1 VTGPVGSLLWVS
13 AEMKRSNPV
22 FIVGE
27 ARSGTSILYRTL
39 QKHSS
44 FRPSEVNLAET
55 NIFVHLRRTFMFDQT
70 YPETLRQFMLGDR
83 RAYRDFLRSIGALRV
98 VSALWVGPNYLL
110 RDRADWLWYANLNHL
125 LLRSYFFH
133 AAAARGCRRLV
144 EKTPT
149 NTPNIAK
156 LTRTFPRA
164 RLLYVHRHPVDVL
177 GSYRRRAKAD
187 PDATW
192 ANLTPDDFCR
202 TWLASTER
210 VLAWL
215 ARGNENLRLVR
226 YEAFTQDPDA
236 EFERICAFL
245 DEPFE
250 REAVEERHPD
260 LTRWRGDPLL
270 WGPVVRQTRAWTDYV
285 TAAEAEYLQQRL
297 LPVMDALGYE
307 PYPVS

>member
-1 VTGPVGSLLWVS
+1 LPFLLEVS
-13 AEMKRSNPV
+13 AEIKRSRPV

-44 FRPSEVNLAET
+44 FRPREVNLAET
-55 NIFVHLRRTFMFDQT
+55 NIFAHLRRTFMFDHT
-70 YPETLRQFMLGDR
+70 YPETLRQFMLGDEG
-83 RAYRDFLRSIGALRV
+83 AYQDFLRSIGVLRV
-98 VSALWVGPNYLL
+98 VSALWVGPNWLL
-110 RDRADWLWYANLNHL
+110 RDRAAWLWYANLNHL
-125 LLRSYFFH
+125 VLRSYFFH
-133 AAAARGCRRLV
+133 AARARGCRRLV

-177 GSYRRRAKAD
+177 GSYRRRARAD
-187 PDATW
+187 PNATW
-192 ANLTPDDFCR
+192 ANLTPADFCR
-202 TWLASTER
+202 TWQASTER

-215 ARGNENLRLVR
+215 AHGNKNLRLVR
-226 YEAFTQDPDA
+226 YEAFTQDPDD
-236 EFERICAFL
+236 EFQRICAFL

-270 WGPVVRQTRAWTDYV
+270 WGPVVRRRTRTWTDHV
-285 TAAEAEYLQQRL
+285 TAAEAEYLQHRL
-297 LPVMDALGYE
+297 RPVMDALGYD

>member
-1 VTGPVGSLLWVS
+1 
-13 AEMKRSNPV
+13 MKRSSPV

-55 NIFVHLRRTFMFDQT
+55 NIFAHLRRTFMFDQT

-83 RAYRDFLRSIGALRV
+83 RAYQNFLHSIGVLRV

-110 RDRADWLWYANLNHL
+110 RDRAAWLWYANLNHL

-149 NTPNIAK
+149 NTPNLAK

-202 TWLASTER
+202 TWQASTER

>member
-1 VTGPVGSLLWVS
+1 LPSLLEVS
-13 AEMKRSNPV
+13 AAMKRSSPV

-44 FRPSEVNLAET
+44 FRPKQTNLAET
-55 NIFVHLRRTFMFDQT
+55 NIFVHLRRTFMFNQE
-70 YPETLRQFMLGDR
+70 YPETLRQFMLGDMGR
-83 RAYRDFLRSIGALRV
+83 YQEFLRSIAVLRL

-110 RDRADWLWYANLNHL
+110 RDRVTWLWYANLNHL

-133 AAAARGCRRLV
+133 AAAARGCSRLV

-156 LTRTFPRA
+156 LARTFPRA
-164 RLLYVHRHPVDVL
+164 RFLYVHRHPVDVL

-187 PDATW
+187 PNATW
-192 ANLTPDDFCR
+192 ADLTPDDFCR
-202 TWLASTER
+202 TWQASTER
-210 VLAWL
+210 ALAWL
-215 ARGNENLRLVR
+215 ASGNDNLRLVR

-236 EFERICAFL
+236 EFERICGFL

-250 REAVEERHPD
+250 PEAVEERHPD

-270 WGPVVRQTRAWTDYV
+270 WGPVVRQTRSWTDHV
-285 TAAEAEYLQQRL
+285 TAAEAEYVQQRL
-297 LPVMDALGYE
+297 RPTMEALGYE
-307 PYPVS
+307 CYGMP

>member
-1 VTGPVGSLLWVS
+1 
-13 AEMKRSNPV
+13 MKRSSPV

-83 RAYRDFLRSIGALRV
+83 RAYQDFLRSIGVLRV

-110 RDRADWLWYANLNHL
+110 RDRAAWLWYANLNHL

-149 NTPNIAK
+149 NTPNLAK

>member
-1 VTGPVGSLLWVS
+1 LPSLFEIS
-13 AEMKRSNPV
+13 AEARRSSPV

-44 FRPSEVNLAET
+44 FRPTQTNLAET
-55 NIFVHLRRTFMFDQT
+55 NIFVHLRRTFMFGQT
-70 YPETLRQFMLGDR
+70 YPETLRQFMLGDEG
-83 RAYRDFLRSIGALRV
+83 AYQDFLRSIAVLRV

-110 RDRADWLWYANLNHL
+110 RDRAAWLWYANLNHL
-125 LLRSYFFH
+125 VLRSYFFH
-133 AAAARGCRRLV
+133 ATGARGCRRLV

-149 NTPNIAK
+149 NTPNLAK

-164 RLLYVHRHPVDVL
+164 RLLYVHRHPVEVF

-187 PDATW
+187 PNATW
-192 ANLTPDDFCR
+192 ANITPDGFCE
-202 TWLASTER
+202 TWQASTER

-215 ARGNENLRLVR
+215 AGGNENLKLVR
-226 YEAFTQDPDA
+226 YEAFTEDPDA

-250 REAVEERHPD
+250 PEAVQERHPD

-270 WGPVVRQTRAWTDYV
+270 WGPVVRRQTKTWADHV
-285 TAAEAEYLQQRL
+285 TAAEADYLQQRL
-297 LPVMDALGYE
+297 RPVMDALGYE

>member
-1 VTGPVGSLLWVS
+1 LPSLLEVS
-13 AEMKRSNPV
+13 AAMKRSSPV

-44 FRPSEVNLAET
+44 FRPKQTNLAET
-55 NIFVHLRRTFMFDQT
+55 NIFVHLRRTFMFNQE
-70 YPETLRQFMLGDR
+70 YPETLRQFMLGDMR
-83 RAYRDFLRSIGALRV
+83 RYQEFLRSIAVLRV

-110 RDRADWLWYANLNHL
+110 RDRVTWLWYANLNHL

-133 AAAARGCRRLV
+133 AAAARGCSRLV

-149 NTPNIAK
+149 NTSNIAK
-156 LTRTFPRA
+156 LAKTFPRA
-164 RLLYVHRHPVDVL
+164 RFLYVHRHPVDVF

-187 PDATW
+187 PNATW
-192 ANLTPDDFCR
+192 ANIAPADFCQ
-202 TWLASTER
+202 TWRASTER
-210 VLAWL
+210 VLGWL
-215 ARGNENLRLVR
+215 NRGNGNLRLVR
-226 YEAFTQDPDA
+226 YEMFTEEPDA

-250 REAVEERHPD
+250 PEAVEERHPD

-270 WGPVVRQTRAWTDYV
+270 WGPVVRQTRTWADHV

-297 LPVMDALGYE
+297 RPVMDALGYE

>member
-1 VTGPVGSLLWVS
+1 
-13 AEMKRSNPV
+13 MKRSSPV

-44 FRPSEVNLAET
+44 FRPREVNLAET
-55 NIFVHLRRTFMFDQT
+55 NIFAHLRRTFMFDQT

-83 RAYRDFLRSIGALRV
+83 RAYQEFLRSIGVPRV

-110 RDRADWLWYANLNHL
+110 RDRAAWLWYANLNHL

-133 AAAARGCRRLV
+133 ATRARGCRRLV

-149 NTPNIAK
+149 NTPNLAK

-202 TWLASTER
+202 TWQASTER
-210 VLAWL
+210 VLDWL

-226 YEAFTQDPDA
+226 YEAFTQDPDT

-270 WGPVVRQTRAWTDYV
+270 WGPVVRQTRAWTDNV
-285 TAAEAEYLQQRL
+285 TAAETEYLQQRL
-297 LPVMDALGYE
+297 RPTMEALGYE

>member
-1 VTGPVGSLLWVS
+1 LSSLLEIS
-13 AEMKRSNPV
+13 AEMKRSSPV

>member
-1 VTGPVGSLLWVS
+1 
-13 AEMKRSNPV
+13 MKRSSPV

-44 FRPSEVNLAET
+44 FRPREVNLAET
-55 NIFVHLRRTFMFDQT
+55 NIFAHLRRTFMFDQT

-83 RAYRDFLRSIGALRV
+83 RAYQEFLRSIGVPRV

-110 RDRADWLWYANLNHL
+110 RDRAAWLWYANLNHL

-133 AAAARGCRRLV
+133 ATAARGCRRLV

-149 NTPNIAK
+149 NTPNLAK

-202 TWLASTER
+202 TWQASTER
-210 VLAWL
+210 VLDWL

-226 YEAFTQDPDA
+226 YEAFTQDPDT

-270 WGPVVRQTRAWTDYV
+270 WGPVVRQTRAWTDNV
-285 TAAEAEYLQQRL
+285 TAAETEYLQQRL
-297 LPVMDALGYE
+297 RPVMEALGYE

>member
-1 VTGPVGSLLWVS
+1 
-13 AEMKRSNPV
+13 MKRSSPV

-44 FRPSEVNLAET
+44 FRPREVNLAET
-55 NIFVHLRRTFMFDQT
+55 NIFAHLRRTFMFDQT

-83 RAYRDFLRSIGALRV
+83 RAYQDFLRSIRALRV

-202 TWLASTER
+202 TWQASTEL
-210 VLAWL
+210 VLDWL

-226 YEAFTQDPDA
+226 YEAFTQDPDTQ
-236 EFERICAFL
+236 FERICAFL

-270 WGPVVRQTRAWTDYV
+270 WGPVVRQTRAWTEDV

-297 LPVMDALGYE
+297 RPTMEALGYE

>member
-1 VTGPVGSLLWVS
+1 
-13 AEMKRSNPV
+13 MKHSRPV

-44 FRPSEVNLAET
+44 FRPKKTNLAET
-55 NIFVHLRRTFMFDQT
+55 NIFVHLRRTFMFNHD
-70 YPETLRQFMLGDR
+70 YPETLRQFMLGDE
-83 RAYRDFLRSIGALRV
+83 RAYQEFLRSIAVLRM
-98 VSALWVGPNYLL
+98 VSALWVGPNYVL
-110 RDRADWLWYANLNHL
+110 RDRAAWLWYANLNHL

-149 NTPNIAK
+149 NTSNIAK

-187 PDATW
+187 PNATW
-192 ANLTPDDFCR
+192 ANVTPADFCQSWR
-202 TWLASTER
+202 ASTER
-210 VLAWL
+210 VLGWL
-215 ARGNENLRLVR
+215 ARGNDNLRLVR
-226 YEAFTQDPDA
+226 YERFTEDPDA
-236 EFERICAFL
+236 EFRRICAFM

-250 REAVEERHPD
+250 QEAVEERHPD
-260 LTRWRGDPLL
+260 FTRWRGDPLL
-270 WGPVVRQTRAWTDYV
+270 WGPVVRQTRTWADQV
-285 TAAEAEYLQQRL
+285 TTAEADYLQQRL
-297 LPVMDALGYE
+297 RPVMDALGYE

>member
-1 VTGPVGSLLWVS
+1 
-13 AEMKRSNPV
+13 MKRSSPV

-55 NIFVHLRRTFMFDQT
+55 NIFAHLRRTFMFDQT

-83 RAYRDFLRSIGALRV
+83 RAYQNFLHSIGVLRV

-110 RDRADWLWYANLNHL
+110 RDRAAWLWYANLNHL

-133 AAAARGCRRLV
+133 AAAARGGRRLV

-149 NTPNIAK
+149 NTPNLAK

-202 TWLASTER
+202 TWQASTER